1 MANHP
6 GDTESRVAVLVDC
19 GHKVSVG
26 RLGSCLERADPSFS
40 PKSYGHSGWWDMLKT
55 YDLLTV
61 QQEMGGHWTTRLAEK
76 SST

>member
-40 PKSYGHSGWWDMLKT
+40 PKSYGLRLVGHAQ
-55 YDLLTV
+55 DL
-61 QQEMGGHWTTRLAEK
+61 RLAHGATGNGRALDDEIGGK
-76 SST
+76 I